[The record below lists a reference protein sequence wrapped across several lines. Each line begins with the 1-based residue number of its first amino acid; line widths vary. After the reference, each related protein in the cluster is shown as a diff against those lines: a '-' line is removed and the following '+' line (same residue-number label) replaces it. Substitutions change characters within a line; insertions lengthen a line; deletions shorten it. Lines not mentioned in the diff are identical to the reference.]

1 MVGVVWAAGR
11 RQAMPSLLDPPA
23 RDCVCQT
30 LSSSLPGLSLHGA
43 PLASE
48 SSIASR
54 SRDGD
59 SVGRCCCS
67 SLCDFPCMVASW
79 LQCFWDDA
87 VRPCRR
93 RAQET
98 SAELAL
104 SLSAICL
111 IRFSSIGVAF
121 ECTADKMTS
130 NAEKMTKSLPS
141 VPVWCKYNPMP
152 PGQCGI

>member
-30 LSSSLPGLSLHGA
+30 LSSSHPGLSLHGA

-48 SSIASR
+48 SSIAAR

-93 RAQET
+93 CAQET
-98 SAELAL
+98 AAELAL

-111 IRFSSIGVAF
+111 HPFFKHRGCFRTHCGQN
-121 ECTADKMTS
+121 DQ
-130 NAEKMTKSLPS
+130 
-141 VPVWCKYNPMP
+141 
-152 PGQCGI
+152 QCGENDEVFAFRARVVQI